1 MKKSLI
7 LLTVVIWAVTEP
19 VENDCSK
26 KTTSEETNDHWS
38 YNIQDPE
45 TLHVKVFLLTVD
57 LRKTNLKLVFLLD
70 YELRILEA
78 GKIIA
83 FKDGREMNISIEKVT
98 LLQQRDN
105 KEKKKDG
112 SLRTNDNDTPPP
124 QGGFIT
130 CDGTEGSSSPCITAQ
145 SQEGITEEEAWLLME
160 VCICCTWTVLLVC
173 HELVTRK
180 II

>member
-1 MKKSLI
+1 MMKKSLI

-83 FKDGREMNISIEKVT
+83 FKDGREMNVSIQKVN
-98 LLQQRDN
+98 RD
-105 KEKKKDG
+105 KIEYKKDG
-112 SLRTNDNDTPPP
+112 SLRINYGDTPPP
-124 QGGFIT
+124 QGGSIT
-130 CDGTEGSSSPCITAQ
+130 CDDIEGSSGPCITAQ
-145 SQEGITEEEAWLLME
+145 SQEGLTEEEAWLLME